1 MHVDICGLE
10 NVGIVLDRRGFID
23 TDRGKTEVPAIW
35 AIGDVTHGPMLTH
48 KAEDEAIACVE
59 LIAGQAGHVNY
70 DIIPYLRGPTGVLRE
85 RQSVFKAA

>member
-1 MHVDICGLE
+1 
-10 NVGIVLDRRGFID
+10 
-23 TDRGKTEVPAIW
+23 
-35 AIGDVTHGPMLTH
+35 VTHGPMLTH